1 MRLPRYM
8 PVLAGL
14 VLVPATSTLAQRQG
28 WTVRLEPTWLTPRGH
43 DQHVLTIHEITT
55 SPAADNK
62 TAVTL
67 DTRSGFSY
75 RAGLDYT
82 SGQWTWGVTWFW
94 FDNKQ
99 EVAPQTRSAAG
110 GGSIT
115 QFEIA
120 DQRFT
125 STSPGQV
132 LFYRV
137 LDDTELAL
145 WTIDVHAV
153 RTLMHSNSNH
163 LGLQLGIRFGDFDND
178 YRTVAGVE
186 NVNGTR
192 LDASSNY
199 GRMTGPLVG
208 LLGGARAG
216 SVVFDGYL
224 GQSVMLGDAAVEV
237 MSRRFT
243 GSSENPAYIE
253 QELFSTPLDVAI
265 PVTEVRMRGTIE
277 LFRGLAIGAGVTAS
291 MWWDVA
297 VPPGIVPVPGGDQSL
312 HENTLIFL
320 GGMGVVEIRF

>member
-1 MRLPRYM
+1 MRLSFYHA
-8 PVLAGL
+8 LAGIA
-14 VLVPATSTLAQRQG
+14 LVPATSAVAQRDG

-55 SPAADNK
+55 NPAADTK

-82 SGQWTWGVTWFW
+82 RGHWTWGVTWFW

-99 EVAPQTRSAAG
+99 EVAPLAMSAAG
-110 GGSIT
+110 AGSST
-115 QFEIA
+115 RFEIA
-120 DQRFT
+120 DQSFT
-125 STSPGQV
+125 STGPGQV

-137 LDDTELAL
+137 LEDSELAL

-153 RTLMHSNSNH
+153 RSLLRGDDSH

-178 YRTVAGVE
+178 YRAVVGVE

-208 LLGGARAG
+208 LIGGATTGR
-216 SVVFDGYL
+216 VTFDGYV

-237 MSRRFT
+237 MARRFT
-243 GSSENPAYIE
+243 GSADAPVYTE

-265 PVTEVRMRGTIE
+265 PVTETRIRGTIQ
-277 LFRGLAIGAGVTAS
+277 LTRGLAIGAGVTAS
-291 MWWDVA
+291 MWWDVG
-297 VPPGIVPVPGGDQSL
+297 VPPGIVPVPGGDQTL

-320 GGMGVVEIRF
+320 GGMGVLEIRF